1 MPQTPDFSKYLD
13 AGTDFVA
20 LTRTQARAQARE
32 LVSQGQ
38 LAQNQ
43 VQGFVDG
50 LVEESRRRTDFFM
63 DIVRQEIQR
72 QVQSVGIAT
81 KDDLV
86 KLEAKLAKQTKATK
100 KSSGGTK
107 TSTKSS
113 PKKSADKKAAKKT
126 GAKKSGAKKA
136 AGKKKSSKS
145 TARAAA
151 S

>member
-1 MPQTPDFSKYLD
+1 MPQTPDFTKYLD

-72 QVQSVGIAT
+72 QVQAVGIAT

-86 KLEAKLAKQTKATK
+86 KLEAKLAKQTKATNK
-100 KSSGGTK
+100 GSGGTK
-107 TSTKSS
+107 MSTKY
-113 PKKSADKKAAKKT
+113 SAKTSDKAAAKK
-126 GAKKSGAKKA
+126 GAAKKPKKAGAKKA
-136 AGKKKSSKS
+136 CAM
-145 TARAAA
+145 
-151 S
+151 

>member
-63 DIVRQEIQR
+63 DVVRQEIQR

-86 KLEAKLAKQTKATK
+86 KLEAKLAKQTKAAK
-100 KSSGGTK
+100 KGSGTTK
-107 TSTKSS
+107 TSTKPST
-113 PKKSADKKAAKKT
+113 PKKKKAASKAAGT
-126 GAKKSGAKKA
+126 KKA
-136 AGKKKSSKS
+136 AGKSKKSSKS
-145 TARAAA
+145 SARAAA